1 MLTALQKY
9 ANYLER
15 TYSSTFWGATEK
27 LTLYCVQVIL
37 RSEES
42 FGILIQRSKSLLTLL
57 AVKEYID
64 SETSRRYDESK
75 VTVLY

>member
-1 MLTALQKY
+1 MET
-9 ANYLER
+9 
-15 TYSSTFWGATEK
+15 TDSSTFWGATEK
-27 LTLYCVQVIL
+27 LTLYSVQVIL

-42 FGILIQRSKSLLTLL
+42 FGIYKRSKSLLTLL

-75 VTVLY
+75 VSVLY

>member
-1 MLTALQKY
+1 M
-9 ANYLER
+9 EI
-15 TYSSTFWGATEK
+15 TYSSTFRGATEK
-27 LTLYCVQVIL
+27 LTLYSVQVIL

-42 FGILIQRSKSLLTLL
+42 FGIYKRSKSLLTLL

-75 VTVLY
+75 VTMLY